1 METELFVPQGLWHYK
16 PEEFMQFLAT
26 HRFNAIRL
34 PFSYEWAARGLDT
47 PLLNPYVVQDDMRG
61 FTQVCLLMHAY
72 MCVCGKRNV
81 WDIFIPHPR
90 KAWPLVDPKDKQ
102 NAAHTH
108 AHPDVH
114 PQSL

>member
-34 PFSYEWAARGLDT
+34 PFSYEWAVRGLDT

-61 FTQVCLLMHAY
+61 YTQVGK
-72 MCVCGKRNV
+72 CVCVCKNESTTIDPEGKQ
-81 WDIFIPHPR
+81 DT
-90 KAWPLVDPKDKQ
+90 A
-102 NAAHTH
+102 
-108 AHPDVH
+108 
-114 PQSL
+114 